1 MSKNLK
7 KVEVII
13 IGAGPAGIGAAIALK
28 KAGVDFMILES
39 SAPGGKINIAPR
51 VDNYPGQFQIS
62 GPDLAYVFYERLI
75 NENIKIQGEMVLSL
89 SKEKDGFKIEGEQN
103 IYEARAVLIATGAKE
118 KKIGLKNEDEF
129 LGKGISYCSLCD
141 GHFFKDQVI
150 AVIGGGN
157 SALKEAI
164 HLSGIVKKL
173 YLIHRRN
180 EFRGTTKLLNEAK
193 EKSNIEVLTPYVPL
207 EILGE
212 EKIEGLVIQNTETKE
227 IKTLE
232 LSGLFPLVGQ
242 NPNTD
247 FIKIPDVLDDYRS
260 VPVDNK
266 TMMTKV
272 DGLFAAGDVLPRLIK
287 QIYLSEHDGK
297 VAAKNIIEYLQ
308 K

>member
-212 EKIEGLVIQNTETKE
+212 EKVEGLVIQNTETKE